1 MGVPKFFRW
10 ISARYPCINQILR
23 PGEIPVIDHFYLDM
37 NGILHTCSHP
47 EGGKIIFSEEIIF
60 RNICLYIQFLFN
72 LIKPRKTFFLAVDG
86 VAPRA
91 KMTQQRARRFQSA
104 LEARIAKENLKDSS
118 PETHSFDPCVISP
131 GTEFMERLHRHI
143 VTFVENHV
151 NHDADWQC
159 IDVILSG
166 HDCPGEGEHKI
177 REYMAYRRGLPNY
190 RPNERHCIYGMD
202 ADLIFLGLT
211 THEINICILRENV
224 VKAQNCSADNKPFC
238 ITYLSVL
245 REYIDLEFTELKKI
259 LPFPYDLERLIDD
272 WVFMAFLLGN
282 DFIPHI
288 PNLHI
293 HAESLLTVWDTY
305 QVVLPKLDGYLVEF
319 GYLNLPRFHKY
330 LEELSQFERDWFEE
344 REAAFHWMR
353 GKQGARMASELEK
366 LGLSSED
373 NQMPSHKPLS
383 STGKRFPE
391 MTKSSLLDKKDD
403 FDQLTDLIDL
413 FAPQSDCHY
422 DNVMLD
428 EAAELMEEGVVISL
442 RTHDDKVKQLYNKS
456 DPSNRT
462 SHNNTHN
469 TIGDNH
475 DHEDNIDDETEEEIE
490 EDENVTYVESDTDLD
505 EDLLVYKMHRRDYY
519 SSKLGIQLDEMSGDL
534 GENSTL
540 MSLIQDYIRMLQWIL
555 NYYFLNVADWDF
567 FYAYH
572 YAPFVHDLILYT
584 KKFENYQNFNDIKL
598 SWTNFQTNSQPVLPF
613 VQQLMILP
621 SDSAYIVPAP
631 YWELMISPSSPLAEF
646 FPREFE
652 TDINGKIASWEAVVQ
667 LLIDAMKDGNTKL
680 TEQEKQRNQHKS
692 HLFYRACPIGRV
704 KSPVELI
711 NYDFY
716 RKSVNCGESELSQFY
731 ASITRSVADDF
742 PSLSRLPFTHKI
754 QRIPVYVF
762 ERPSKLDSMALTM
775 KPHPEFSK
783 YDSLGQ
789 LAESILG
796 RPIRVRWPF
805 CATVMPVRLM
815 STSEIWELVDFNV
828 EPIIESSS
836 GLSSESLHFRPLL
849 SSEDNN
855 HELDWI
861 NSQLSSL
868 KHHFEKR
875 RAILFDDKS
884 DNNDCDE
891 LDAHVNLIPSS
902 VLVFSRP
909 LDGWSVVPVRAN
921 DSDGFTLIPN
931 FVRSRAQNGDDLE
944 LSNTPFASSFIQSEN
959 MIDLSGKRDKKRK
972 TLVEKPSLNIEPAY
986 GLSDGLNLDLL
997 DVLLPG
1003 IPPPPSIGC
1012 VEVDWGY
1019 NKTISLHTI
1028 FHPGKIVFS
1037 LAKESYGSVGEIIGV
1052 DQKKGKVMVR
1062 FYPDVSSSTDLT
1074 EFCSQVEEWEHD
1086 NFYTNIMVA
1095 DQLSVPVFVVNR
1107 FTGSL
1112 MVQITSESCS
1122 SFGDNDGII
1131 SKHNQYAETSTD
1143 NNAENNM
1150 GKKKCGQKSFANI
1163 GLNLKRNRSG
1173 AQVLG
1178 WSRFCTVR
1186 HTWLFSNRTVD
1197 LLKKFSEKFPG
1208 VWEKVLKSS
1217 DSSTKNN
1224 ACIQLDSKEVDE
1236 IMEFIAN
1243 SECRSAPVLPQKG
1256 IYLDK
1261 EWLQK
1266 LKSLYLKDM
1275 NETVYEPFDRQI
1287 WNKKSPVNCSP
1298 TTLFV
1303 SVNSDTRIYPSS
1315 YNLSPF
1321 DRCYYSSN
1329 YSSVFSSFTL
1339 LDKVVYIGIGQ
1350 NIPLGLHGIVIG
1362 VPSGVSS
1369 QKSEQ
1374 LVEIMFCRTFTDAID
1389 IRGSGPVCALVHP
1402 SMLLR
1407 LPEKCDDKHQS
1418 ICQPKL
1424 PRPVSKPVQVSW
1436 ITKGPPRNY
1445 RPWPT
1450 NNKFDQN
1457 TSHKNKMDDANHSNI
1472 SKASPVHSWNSSKLK
1487 TKQKQP
1493 PQQQLQQQNIKPAK
1507 NLSSTGKDTINK
1519 KTQELDCRP
1528 HCGDTYTT
1536 FPTLQN
1542 KFNRSRSISEHN
1554 TSLDHNYD
1562 NVSLSNLSHDA
1573 EHNSHFWTMPSP
1585 PDVPLPPSYWS
1596 NINKPAHDL
1605 KLNNKTK
1612 DDKEKNQR
1620 SRNEKSTGSSKIK
1633 SRSHHSAERNQRNP
1647 ITRCDN
1653 RPRLN
1658 HNSEVCQKAPTPVM
1672 PKQIPM
1678 PDFERQNVNRPPNMH
1693 QYPPLN
1699 QMQPQ
1704 LQSAY
1709 QSLPFLQ
1716 FQRVMPST
1724 VYPINMM
1731 TPYLYGQRMPDS
1743 SYISYPSYSPSP
1755 IYPPN
1760 FVNRAP
1766 IPQFPLMS
1774 NPNAQVFNSTINYEN
1789 THRFNNPPMLS
1800 YGERNSRDS
1809 FRPPVKQDLPSNRP
1823 TTHHH
1828 NANQS
1833 RRFIPPQVSRTR
1845 RP

>member
-47 EGGKIIFSEEIIF
+47 EGSKIIFSEEIIF

-104 LEARIAKENLKDSS
+104 LEGRIAKENLKDNS

-131 GTEFMERLHRHI
+131 EK
-143 VTFVENHV
+143 HV

-177 REYMAYRRGLPNY
+177 REYMAYRHSLPDY

-245 REYIDLEFTELKKI
+245 REYIDLEFTELKKT

-305 QVVLPKLDGYLVEF
+305 QVVLPKLDGYLVEL

-344 REAAFHWMR
+344 RESAFRWMR
-353 GKQGARMASELEK
+353 GKQGARMANELEK

-373 NQMPSHKPLS
+373 NEMPSHKPPS

-391 MTKSSLLDKKDD
+391 LNKSSLLDRKDD

-413 FAPQSDCHY
+413 FVPQSGCQY

-428 EAAELMEEGVVISL
+428 EAAELMEEGVVVSL
-442 RTHDDKVKQLYNKS
+442 RTHNDKVKQLCNKS
-456 DPSNRT
+456 DLSNRI
-462 SHNNTHN
+462 SHNNAYN
-469 TIGDNH
+469 TMDDNH
-475 DHEDNIDDETEEEIE
+475 YHEDNIDDETEEEV

-584 KKFENYQNFNDIKL
+584 KKFENCQNFNGIKL

-631 YWELMISPSSPLAEF
+631 YWELMTSPSSPLAEF
-646 FPREFE
+646 FPKEFE
-652 TDINGKIASWEAVVQ
+652 TDINGKIASWEAVVLIPFLDQQ
-667 LLIDAMKDGNTKL
+667 LLINAMKDGDTKL

-711 NYDFY
+711 NHDFY

-731 ASITRSVADDF
+731 ASITRSVVDDF

-762 ERPSKLDSMALTM
+762 ERPSKLDSMALTI

-815 STSEIWELVDFNV
+815 STGEIWELVDFNV
-828 EPIIESSS
+828 EPIIKPSSD
-836 GLSSESLHFRPLL
+836 LSSESLRYRPLL

-868 KHHFEKR
+868 KRHFEKR

-884 DNNDCDE
+884 DNDNDE
-891 LDAHVNLIPSS
+891 LDVHANLIPSS

-909 LDGWSVVPVRAN
+909 LDGWSVVPVKAN
-921 DSDGFTLIPN
+921 DSNSFTLIPN

-944 LSNTPFASSFIQSEN
+944 LSNAAFASSFIQSEN
-959 MIDLSGKRDKKRK
+959 VTDLSGKRDKKRK
-972 TLVEKPSLNIEPAY
+972 TLIEKPSLSIEPAY

-997 DVLLPG
+997 GVILPG

-1037 LAKESYGSVGEIIGV
+1037 LAKESYGSVGEVIAV

-1062 FYPDVSSSTDLT
+1062 FYPDVSSSTDLM

-1112 MVQITSESCS
+1112 MVEVTFESCS
-1122 SFGDNDGII
+1122 SSGDNNEII
-1131 SKHNQYAETSTD
+1131 GKHNQYSETTPD
-1143 NNAENNM
+1143 NNGENNIE
-1150 GKKKCGQKSFANI
+1150 KKKCGQKSFANI

-1186 HTWLFSNRTVD
+1186 HTWLFSDRTVD
-1197 LLKKFSEKFPG
+1197 LLKKFSEKFPS
-1208 VWEKVLKSS
+1208 VWEKVFKSS
-1217 DSSTKNN
+1217 DSCNRNN
-1224 ACIQLDSKEVDE
+1224 SCIKLNSKEVDE

-1243 SECRSAPVLPQKG
+1243 SECRNAPVLPQKG

-1275 NETVYEPFDRQI
+1275 DKTVCEPVDHQI
-1287 WNKKSPVNCSP
+1287 WNKKPPVNCSP

-1329 YSSVFSSFTL
+1329 CSSVFSSFTL

-1362 VPSGVSS
+1362 VPSGVGS

-1374 LVEIMFCRTFTDAID
+1374 LVEVMFCRTFTDAID
-1389 IRGSGPVCALVHP
+1389 IRGSGPFCALVHP

-1407 LPEKCDDKHQS
+1407 LPEKSDDKHQS
-1418 ICQPKL
+1418 TSQPKL
-1424 PRPVSKPVQVSW
+1424 TRPVSKPVQASW

-1457 TSHKNKMDDANHSNI
+1457 TSHKKKIDDSNHSNI
-1472 SKASPVHSWNSSKLK
+1472 SKANPVHSWNSSKLK
-1487 TKQKQP
+1487 TKQKQL

-1507 NLSSTGKDTINK
+1507 NLYSTEKDTINK
-1519 KTQELDCRP
+1519 ATQERDRRP
-1528 HCGDTYTT
+1528 PYVNTYSTL
-1536 FPTLQN
+1536 PTVQN
-1542 KFNRSRSISEHN
+1542 KFPNHSRSISELH
-1554 TSLDHNYD
+1554 TGLDDNND
-1562 NVSLSNLSHDA
+1562 NVSVSNSSHDA

-1596 NINKPAHDL
+1596 NISKPTNDL
-1605 KLNNKTK
+1605 KLNKTK
-1612 DDKEKNQR
+1612 DDKEKNPQ
-1620 SRNEKSTGSSKIK
+1620 NKKEKSTGWSNLK
-1633 SRSHHSAERNQRNP
+1633 SHSGNSVERNQRNSM
-1647 ITRCDN
+1647 TRCDN
-1653 RPRLN
+1653 RSRLN
-1658 HNSEVCQKAPTPVM
+1658 HNNDVCQKAPNPVM
-1672 PKQIPM
+1672 LNQIPM
-1678 PDFERQNVNRPPNMH
+1678 PVFERQNFNRPPNMG
-1693 QYPPLN
+1693 QCPPLN

-1709 QSLPFLQ
+1709 QPLPFLQ
-1716 FQRVMPST
+1716 FQRVIPPT
-1724 VYPINMM
+1724 VYPINMT
-1731 TPYLYGQRMPDS
+1731 TPYLYDRRMSDS
-1743 SYISYPSYSPSP
+1743 SYISYSPMP
-1755 IYPPN
+1755 MYPPN

-1766 IPQFPLMS
+1766 IPQFQLMS
-1774 NPNAQVFNSTINYEN
+1774 NPNAQVFNSTMNYEN
-1789 THRFNNPPMLS
+1789 TNRLNNPPMLS
-1800 YGERNSRDS
+1800 YGERNRLDS
-1809 FRPPVKQDLPSNRP
+1809 YRPPVKQDLPSNRS
-1823 TTHHH
+1823 TTPHH

>member
-1 MGVPKFFRW
+1 
-10 ISARYPCINQILR
+10 
-23 PGEIPVIDHFYLDM
+23 M

-47 EGGKIIFSEEIIF
+47 EGSKIIFSEEIIF

-104 LEARIAKENLKDSS
+104 LEGRIAKENLKDNS
-118 PETHSFDPCVISP
+118 PETYSFDPCVISP
-131 GTEFMERLHRHI
+131 GTEFMERLHRHL
-143 VTFVENHV
+143 VTFVEKHV

-177 REYMAYRRGLPNY
+177 REYMAYRHSLPDY

-245 REYIDLEFTELKKI
+245 REYIDLEFTELKKT

-305 QVVLPKLDGYLVEF
+305 QVVLPKLDGYLVEL

-344 REAAFHWMR
+344 REAAFRWMR
-353 GKQGARMASELEK
+353 GKQGARMANELEK

-373 NQMPSHKPLS
+373 NEMPSHKPPS

-391 MTKSSLLDKKDD
+391 MNKSSLLDRKDD
-403 FDQLTDLIDL
+403 FGQLTDLIDL
-413 FAPQSDCHY
+413 FVPQSGCQY

-428 EAAELMEEGVVISL
+428 EAAELMEEGVVVSL
-442 RTHDDKVKQLYNKS
+442 RTHDDKVKQLCNKS
-456 DPSNRT
+456 DLSNRI
-462 SHNNTHN
+462 SHNNAYN
-469 TIGDNH
+469 TMDDNH
-475 DHEDNIDDETEEEIE
+475 DHEDNIDDETEEEV

-584 KKFENYQNFNDIKL
+584 KKFENCQNFNGIKL

-631 YWELMISPSSPLAEF
+631 YWELMTSPSSPLAEF
-646 FPREFE
+646 FPKEFE
-652 TDINGKIASWEAVVQ
+652 TDINGKIASWEAVVLIPFLDQQ
-667 LLIDAMKDGNTKL
+667 LLINAMKDGDTKL

-711 NYDFY
+711 NHDFY

-731 ASITRSVADDF
+731 ASITRSVVDDF

-815 STSEIWELVDFNV
+815 STGEIWELVDFNV
-828 EPIIESSS
+828 EPIIKPSSD
-836 GLSSESLHFRPLL
+836 LPSESLRYRPLL

-861 NSQLSSL
+861 NSQLSGL
-868 KHHFEKR
+868 KRHFEKR

-884 DNNDCDE
+884 DNDNDE
-891 LDAHVNLIPSS
+891 LDVHANLIPSS

-909 LDGWSVVPVRAN
+909 LDGWSVVPVKAN
-921 DSDGFTLIPN
+921 DSNSFTLIPN

-944 LSNTPFASSFIQSEN
+944 LSNAAFASSFIQSEN
-959 MIDLSGKRDKKRK
+959 VTDLSGKRDKKRK
-972 TLVEKPSLNIEPAY
+972 TLIEKPSLSIEPAY

-997 DVLLPG
+997 GVLLPG

-1037 LAKESYGSVGEIIGV
+1037 LAKESYGSVGEVIAV

-1062 FYPDVSSSTDLT
+1062 FYPDVSSSTDLM

-1112 MVQITSESCS
+1112 MVEVTFESCS
-1122 SFGDNDGII
+1122 SSGDNNEII
-1131 SKHNQYAETSTD
+1131 GKHNQYSETIPD
-1143 NNAENNM
+1143 NNGENNIE
-1150 GKKKCGQKSFANI
+1150 KKKCGQKSFANI

-1186 HTWLFSNRTVD
+1186 HTWLFSDRTVD
-1197 LLKKFSEKFPG
+1197 LLKKFSEKFPS

-1217 DSSTKNN
+1217 DSCKRNN
-1224 ACIQLDSKEVDE
+1224 SCIKLNSKEVDE

-1243 SECRSAPVLPQKG
+1243 SECRNAPVLPQKG

-1275 NETVYEPFDRQI
+1275 DKTVCEPVDHQI
-1287 WNKKSPVNCSP
+1287 WNKKPPVNCSP

-1329 YSSVFSSFTL
+1329 CSSVFSSFTL

-1362 VPSGVSS
+1362 VPSGS

-1374 LVEIMFCRTFTDAID
+1374 LVEVMFCRTFTDAID
-1389 IRGSGPVCALVHP
+1389 IRGSGPFCALVHP

-1407 LPEKCDDKHQS
+1407 LPEKSDDKHQS
-1418 ICQPKL
+1418 TSQPKL
-1424 PRPVSKPVQVSW
+1424 TRPVSKPVQASW
-1436 ITKGPPRNY
+1436 VTKGPPRNY

-1457 TSHKNKMDDANHSNI
+1457 TSHKKKIDDSNHSNI
-1472 SKASPVHSWNSSKLK
+1472 SKANPVHSWNSSKLK
-1487 TKQKQP
+1487 TKQKQL

-1507 NLSSTGKDTINK
+1507 KPYSTEKDPINK
-1519 KTQELDCRP
+1519 ATQERDRRP
-1528 HCGDTYTT
+1528 PYVNTYSTL
-1536 FPTLQN
+1536 PTVQN
-1542 KFNRSRSISEHN
+1542 KFPNHSRSISELH
-1554 TSLDHNYD
+1554 TGLDDNND
-1562 NVSLSNLSHDA
+1562 NVSVSNSSHDA

-1596 NINKPAHDL
+1596 NISKPTNDL
-1605 KLNNKTK
+1605 KLNKTK
-1612 DDKEKNQR
+1612 DDKEKNPQ
-1620 SRNEKSTGSSKIK
+1620 NKKEKSTGWSNLK
-1633 SRSHHSAERNQRNP
+1633 SHSGNSVERNQRNSM
-1647 ITRCDN
+1647 TRCDN
-1653 RPRLN
+1653 RSRLN
-1658 HNSEVCQKAPTPVM
+1658 HNNDVCQKAPNPVM
-1672 PKQIPM
+1672 LNQIPM
-1678 PDFERQNVNRPPNMH
+1678 PVFERQNFNRPPNMG
-1693 QYPPLN
+1693 QCPPLN

-1709 QSLPFLQ
+1709 QPLPFLQ
-1716 FQRVMPST
+1716 FQRVIPPT
-1724 VYPINMM
+1724 VYPINMT
-1731 TPYLYGQRMPDS
+1731 TPYLYDRRMSDS
-1743 SYISYPSYSPSP
+1743 SYISYSPMP
-1755 IYPPN
+1755 MYPPN

-1766 IPQFPLMS
+1766 IPQFQLMS
-1774 NPNAQVFNSTINYEN
+1774 NPNAQVFNSTMNYEN
-1789 THRFNNPPMLS
+1789 TNRLNNPPMLS
-1800 YGERNSRDS
+1800 YGERNRLDS
-1809 FRPPVKQDLPSNRP
+1809 YRPPVKQDLPSNRS
-1823 TTHHH
+1823 TTPHH